1 MKRDHE
7 VLRVNHIVAILVEF
21 FEDFDEFFLSL
32 VRVVESLDH
41 EANELVKV
49 HFSIAVVVDLPNQ
62 LIDALGRGGLAETRH
77 RLSNLIIVDTS
88 VTSRVENIE
97 DLFVLIDL
105 LLRQITIYNLFL
117 LVQFRLE
124 DRLLAGVV
132 RIVIH
137 PFIYISN
144 SNYYYKYIND

>member
-1 MKRDHE
+1 MKCGLE
-7 VLRVNHIVAILVEF
+7 ILRTNQIIAILVETMKDF
-21 FEDFDEFFLSL
+21 FELFSSL
-32 VRVVESLDH
+32 IFVVESHDH

-49 HFSIAVVVDLPNQ
+49 HFSIAVVVDLSDQ

-77 RLSNLIIVDTS
+77 HLSNFIIVDTS

-97 DLFVLIDL
+97 DLFVLVDL
-105 LLRQITIYNLFL
+105 LPGQITINNLFL
-117 LVQFRLE
+117 LVQFLLE

-137 PFIYISN
+137 P
-144 SNYYYKYIND
+144 

>member
-41 EANELVKV
+41 EANKLVKV
-49 HFSIAVVVDLPNQ
+49 HFSITVVVDLPDQ

-77 RLSNLIIVDTS
+77 HLSNLIIVDTS

-97 DLFVLIDL
+97 DLFVLVDL
-105 LLRQITIYNLFL
+105 LPGQITINNLFL
-117 LVQFRLE
+117 LVQFLLE

-137 PFIYISN
+137 P
-144 SNYYYKYIND
+144 